1 MKKMNFYKKISVVF
15 LAISI
20 LCMLLCIVSIALL
33 VKDNK
38 GYENCKQVSTGTLS
52 SCVTQETNNNTYYFG
67 LYNFTYNNTS
77 WSFLSPDY
85 YTKMENVPESVLIK
99 HNDFTSKEDMVAT
112 LKGSRSIAIPVIYGV
127 IAFISLMLFIMYH
140 ANYHNEYVKSQIR
153 VTDDADTFA

>member
-20 LCMLLCIVSIALL
+20 LCMVLCVVSIVLM

-52 SCVTQETNNNTYYFG
+52 SCVTQETDNNTYYFG
-67 LYNFTYNNTS
+67 LYNFTYNNNS
-77 WSFLSPDY
+77 WNFLSPDY
-85 YTKMENVPESVLIK
+85 YTKMENVPETVVIK

-112 LKGSRSIAIPVIYGV
+112 LKGSRSISIPIIY
-127 IAFISLMLFIMYH
+127 AAISLIGWILFFMYH
-140 ANYHNEYVKSQIR
+140 ANYRSEYVKSQIK
-153 VTDDADTFA
+153 VADDADILA

>member
-1 MKKMNFYKKISVVF
+1 MDFYKKISVVF

-20 LCMLLCIVSIALL
+20 LCLVFCIASVVML

-52 SCVTQETNNNTYYFG
+52 SCVTQETSNNTYYFG
-67 LYNFTYNNTS
+67 LYNFTYNNNS
-77 WSFLSPDY
+77 WNFLSPDY

-112 LKGSRSIAIPVIYGV
+112 LKGSRSIAIPFIYGI
-127 IAFISLMLFIMYH
+127 IAFLSLMLFIMYH
-140 ANYHNEYVKSQIR
+140 TNYRNEYLKSQIR
-153 VTDDADTFA
+153 VNDDADILA